1 MTWEEGLGDEQ
12 RAVAGSPRQ
21 DILLLAGP
29 GTGKTFVLVRRIQY
43 LVEEQN
49 VDPRRITALTFTRAT
64 AAEMRERLEARLG
77 DRGKRVRVSTLHSFA
92 LWELLRQGARGL
104 PLPVRVAGDWEER
117 WVVVEE
123 LARIL
128 HRPVRRISNPYRRD
142 GALDLL
148 GDDWDTLAADGSGWD
163 KGHPDPEFL
172 AAWQRHRQVYGYT
185 LRSELVYQ
193 LLCELRSNPE
203 FSPTAQSQVVVVDE
217 YQDLNQCDLRT
228 VRELVSRSEA
238 EVFAAGDDDQ
248 SIYSFRHA
256 HPAGIR
262 SFGADYPGAARLTMT
277 ECLRCGA
284 DVIEIANW
292 LIAQEQDR
300 EPKALRSVTEWPA
313 SVHLVR
319 FPGQQAEAAGTARM
333 IKAEIDAGLPPEEVL
348 VLIRS
353 DTGARISGAVRDK
366 LADLG
371 VEAYLPRDAAA
382 IDDESVQRLLEY
394 LILTARL
401 REDKTDDLAVR
412 ALLQLEDNR
421 IGKKRLRD
429 ATDLALDRST
439 RFLNALDHIA
449 QHPTEF
455 PRLVAVSDER
465 DRIIE
470 RACGLAPEQGESFDA
485 WLTRVCGQA
494 GVQSDAFQRVYLAT
508 RSIVAEI
515 EDALA
520 ARGDVGA
527 ENEVTAQSQMATD
540 FVQELVL
547 AMTNLGDTLP
557 ARIAGS
563 VTVTTMHGAKGLSAD
578 LVIVLQAEDEVIP
591 NGLEGT
597 DYDESRRLLYVS
609 LTRARRRLVVGA
621 CTQRTGPQRFAGRE
635 EVVQR
640 SLTRFLRDYGLPG
653 LTVAGYLKTI

>member
-1 MTWEEGLGDEQ
+1 MTWDEGLGDEQ

-21 DILLLAGP
+21 DLLLLAGP
-29 GTGKTFVLVRRIQY
+29 GTGKTFVLVRRVQY
-43 LVEEQN
+43 LVEEN
-49 VDPRRITALTFTRAT
+49 DVDPRRITALTFTRAA

-77 DRGKRVRVSTLHSFA
+77 DKGKRVRVSTLHSYA
-92 LWELLRQGARGL
+92 LRELLRQGARGL

-128 HRPVRRISNPYRRD
+128 HRRVRQVSNPYRGD

-148 GDDWDTLAADGSGWD
+148 GDDWDTLAADGSGWED
-163 KGHPDPEFL
+163 GHPDPEFL
-172 AAWQRHRQVYGYT
+172 AVWQRHRQIYGYT

-193 LLCELRSNPE
+193 LLCELRSNPD
-203 FSPTAQSQVVVVDE
+203 FSPTSQGEVVIVDE

-228 VRELVSRSEA
+228 VAELVSRSEA

-277 ECLRCGA
+277 ECLRCGP
-284 DVIEIANW
+284 DVIELANW
-292 LIAQEQDR
+292 LIAQEKDR
-300 EPKALRSVTEWPA
+300 EPKTLTSATAWPA

-319 FPGQQAEAAGTARM
+319 FPGQKAEAAGTARM
-333 IKAEIDAGLPPEEVL
+333 IKAEIEAGTPPEEVL

-353 DTGARISGAVRDK
+353 DTGGRISEAVRDK
-366 LADLG
+366 LAGLE
-371 VEAYLPRDAAA
+371 VEAYLPRGAAN
-382 IDDESVQRLLEY
+382 IDDEAVQRLLEY
-394 LILTARL
+394 LVLTARL
-401 REDKTDDLAVR
+401 KEDKTDDLAVR
-412 ALLQLEDNR
+412 ALLELEGNG
-421 IGKKRLRD
+421 IGEKRLQRV
-429 ATDLALDRST
+429 TDLALDRST

-449 QHPTEF
+449 QRPTEF

-470 RACGLAPEQGESFDA
+470 RARGLTPELGESFDA
-485 WLTRVCGQA
+485 WLTRVCHQVGLE
-494 GVQSDAFQRVYLAT
+494 GDAFERIFQAT
-508 RSIVAEI
+508 RQIVAEI

-520 ARGDVGA
+520 PGGNGQSETEAA
-527 ENEVTAQSQMATD
+527 AQPQTTTD

-563 VTVTTMHGAKGLSAD
+563 VTITTMHGAKGLSAD

-591 NGLEGT
+591 NGGQGT

-609 LTRARRRLVVGA
+609 LTRARKKLVVAA
-621 CTQRTGPQRFAGRE
+621 CTQRTGPQRFAGQE

-640 SLTRFLRDYGLPG
+640 SLTRFLRDYGLSG
-653 LTVAGYLKTI
+653 LTVARYLKTI